1 MDGYRAKVRV
11 LAVVDGERRE
21 FAPGE
26 PLPELD
32 SRDVEQLVAMQAIER
47 DPNSDAAPLEG
58 GAGAAGGA
66 DAGTHTT
73 ASEAAK
79 GAGDSP
85 APGAGAEP
93 PAGSDQPEPAPE
105 PQPAARR
112 VRRTKE

>member
-1 MDGYRAKVRV
+1 MDGYLAKVRV

-26 PLPELD
+26 PLPDLD
-32 SRDVEQLVAMQAIER
+32 ARDVEQLVAMQAIER
-47 DPNSDAAPLEG
+47 DPNSSTSDAAPLTG
-58 GAGAAGGA
+58 GA
-66 DAGTHTT
+66 
-73 ASEAAK
+73 ER
-79 GAGDSP
+79 
-85 APGAGAEP
+85 